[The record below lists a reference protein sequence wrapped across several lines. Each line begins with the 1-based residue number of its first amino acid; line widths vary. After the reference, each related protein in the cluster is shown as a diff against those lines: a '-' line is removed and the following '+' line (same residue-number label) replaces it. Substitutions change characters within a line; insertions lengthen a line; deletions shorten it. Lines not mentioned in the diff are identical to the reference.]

1 MDEIRQGC
9 RPAFAVM
16 VNRRWAHGWT
26 ASSRLEMERSKLE
39 QVSLLMMRCRSFRA
53 DDRQRCRTELYR
65 MLIKQARI
73 QPVFLFLTYC
83 LGEHRSLR
91 GAVLRG
97 LIVFPLVFLRMTVR
111 LIILVIFG
119 INTAFEHNWPVAN
132 NDDCHNTC
140 IVNPKIA

>member
-97 LIVFPLVFLRMTVR
+97 LIVFPLVFLRM
-111 LIILVIFG
+111 
-119 INTAFEHNWPVAN
+119 NTAFEHNWPVAN
-132 NDDCHNTC
+132 NDDYHNTC